1 MNVQEMEFSDILVF
15 TSECMKIHETWNV
28 PVGCKVVGSFY
39 QEGHDPFLVHSF
51 EEIRTDGFSLEL
63 WAAFND
69 YWATTSYG
77 FSGESFQISLRI
89 EFGPEAYKK
98 LTRFERPSVV

>member
-1 MNVQEMEFSDILVF
+1 MEFSDILVF
-15 TSECMKIHETWNV
+15 TSECLKIPETWNV

-39 QEGHDPFLVHSF
+39 REGSNLLFVHSF
-51 EEIRTDGFSLEL
+51 EEVRIDGFSLEL

-69 YWATTSYG
+69 YVAGTPSY
-77 FSGESFQISLRI
+77 FAEPFQIKLVI
-89 EFGPEAYKK
+89 EFGPEAFKR